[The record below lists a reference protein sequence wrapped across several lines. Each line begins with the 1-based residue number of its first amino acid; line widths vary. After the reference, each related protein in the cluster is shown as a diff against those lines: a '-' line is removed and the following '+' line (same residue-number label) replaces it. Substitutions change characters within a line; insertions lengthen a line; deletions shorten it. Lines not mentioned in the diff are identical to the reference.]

1 MRRPLRTRLA
11 LVTSA
16 AVALVALGVLAA
28 AYLVIRYELV
38 RQLDLQLTQQSTLIK
53 QEDWSGRNGALQS
66 DCRWLSAPACAQIVP
81 AGPEKPGGPG
91 TPDKL
96 ALPVTEA
103 TRQVAAGTRGA
114 YYSDIT
120 HQGHPLRMLTTR
132 TKNDR
137 ALQVAIRSDIVEK
150 GVRQAGLLLG
160 AVGGAGVLLAAV
172 LGYFVSRTALRPVTR
187 LTATAERIATTRDP
201 AHRIELGP
209 DEARRQ
215 DEITRLATSFN
226 TMLGELEQSVAAQRR
241 LVADASHELRTPL
254 TALRTNAELLARAER
269 LSAAQRDRA
278 AGALGRQLREVTGLV
293 NDLIELAREEEPRPL
308 VEQVRLDRLAE
319 RCVEQAREHWPD
331 TPFTVTIAGPETGPE
346 TRGRT
351 GAATGT
357 SGRTGAS
364 AATAAEAAATP
375 PEPGAPGPATVPG
388 VPARLARL
396 ISNLLDNA
404 AKFSPHGAAVEVEI
418 AGAYGSG
425 LDLDLTVR
433 DHGRG
438 IAAEDLPYVFDRF
451 YRSRQA
457 RALPGSGLGLAMA
470 RQIARAHGAELTA
483 EQAAGGGA
491 RFRLRFP
498 GPGGTPRGA
507 AHGGPPENAEGPG
520 R

>member
-1 MRRPLRTRLA
+1 MSRGSLSRRPLRTRLA

-28 AYLVIRYELV
+28 AYVVIRYELV

-53 QEDWSGRNGALQS
+53 QEDWKGKNGALQS

-81 AGPEKPGGPG
+81 ADPEE
-91 TPDKL
+91 PDASAASGDKNL
-96 ALPVTEA
+96 VLPVTEA
-103 TRQVAAGTRGA
+103 TRQVAAGARGA

-160 AVGGAGVLLAAV
+160 AVGGAGVLLAAG
-172 LGYFVSRTALRPVTR
+172 LGYFASRTALRPVTR
-187 LTATAERIATTRDP
+187 LTATAERIAATRDP
-201 AHRIELGP
+201 AHRIELAP
-209 DEARRQ
+209 YETRRQ

-293 NDLIELAREEEPRPL
+293 NDLIELAREEEPQPL

-331 TPFTVTIAGPETGPE
+331 TPFTVTAAGLGTG
-346 TRGRT
+346 
-351 GAATGT
+351 
-357 SGRTGAS
+357 TGAS
-364 AATAAEAAATP
+364 ADAGSVGVTG
-375 PEPGAPGPATVPG
+375 PGARTDTGTVPG

-404 AKFSPHGAAVEVEI
+404 AKFSPPGGAVEV
-418 AGAYGSG
+418 ALMGSYGG
-425 LDLDLTVR
+425 GLDLTVR

-483 EQAAGGGA
+483 EQAEGGGA

-498 GPGGTPRGA
+498 GGLPTGGR
-507 AHGGPPENAEGPG
+507 PPENAEGPS

>member
-1 MRRPLRTRLA
+1 MSGGHRRTPTPPGRDRLRRRLSRSPLRTRLA

-28 AYLVIRYELV
+28 AYVVIRYELV

-53 QEDWSGRNGALQS
+53 QEDWSGKTGALQS

-81 AGPEKPGGPG
+81 AGSRKNDVPG
-91 TPDKL
+91 KL

-103 TRQVAAGTRGA
+103 TRQVAAGDRGA

-120 HQGHPLRMLTTR
+120 HQGHPLRMLTTP

-150 GVRQAGLLLG
+150 GVRQAGLLLA
-160 AVGGAGVLLAAV
+160 AVGGAGVLLAAG
-172 LGYFVSRTALRPVTR
+172 LGYFASRTALRPVTR
-187 LTATAERIATTRDP
+187 LTATAERIAATRDP
-201 AHRIELGP
+201 AHRIELAP
-209 DEARRQ
+209 YEARRQ
-215 DEITRLATSFN
+215 DEITRLADSFN

-269 LSAAQRDRA
+269 LSDAQRDRA

-293 NDLIELAREEEPRPL
+293 NDLIELAREEEPQPL
-308 VEQVRLDRLAE
+308 VEQVRLDRLAR

-331 TPFTVTIAGPETGPE
+331 TPFTVTLTGFDTGTGSGATGPV
-346 TRGRT
+346 
-351 GAATGT
+351 
-357 SGRTGAS
+357 
-364 AATAAEAAATP
+364 
-375 PEPGAPGPATVPG
+375 TVPG

-404 AKFSPHGAAVEVEI
+404 AKFSPPGGAVEV
-418 AGAYGSG
+418 ALTGSYGESYG
-425 LDLDLTVR
+425 GSYGGGLDLTVR

-483 EQAAGGGA
+483 ERAEGGGA

-498 GPGGTPRGA
+498 GGSPA
-507 AHGGPPENAEGPG
+507 GGPPETAEGPS